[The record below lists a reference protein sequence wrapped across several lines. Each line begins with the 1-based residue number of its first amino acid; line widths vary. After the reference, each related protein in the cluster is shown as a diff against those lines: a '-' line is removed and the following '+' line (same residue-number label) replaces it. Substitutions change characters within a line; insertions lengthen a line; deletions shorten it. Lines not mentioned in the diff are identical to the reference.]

1 MKIIKISLLSIITLF
16 SVIIASADKEEIKTF
31 VKDGI
36 TYNVNLSSNHISTD
50 QNTAVLKKNK
60 SLSPSG
66 FKLYTNFGH
75 FSPVGENLRNHFNP
89 GYSIGATLQTP
100 KSFNLFKKDWVIS
113 VSGKYSKLPSREN
126 SDYNQFSMMDFLTHF
141 STNFGPILFDIGAGI
156 SRTNSI
162 SSIASINETAL
173 TGSIDIGY
181 SIIKQDDLD
190 LILNLNL
197 RYTTSGPEFSI
208 NNSEDSTSELMG
220 LSLKFGKNINL

>member
-1 MKIIKISLLSIITLF
+1 MKIKKISLLSFITLF
-16 SVIIASADKEEIKTF
+16 SLITASEKEEIKTF
-31 VKDGI
+31 IKDGI
-36 TYNVNLSSNHISTD
+36 TYNVNISSNHITTD
-50 QNTAVLKKNK
+50 QDFTEPRNKKL
-60 SLSPSG
+60 LSPSG

-75 FSPVGENLRNHFNP
+75 FSPLGENLKNHFNP

-100 KSFNLFKKDWVIS
+100 KSFNLFKKKWAIS
-113 VSGKYSKLPSREN
+113 VSGKYSKLPSKEN

-141 STNFGPILFDIGAGI
+141 STNFGPIIFDIGAGI

-181 SIIKQDDLD
+181 SIIKKDDLD

-197 RYTTSGPEFSI
+197 KYTTSGPEFSI

>member
-1 MKIIKISLLSIITLF
+1 MKIIKISLLSIIALF
-16 SVIIASADKEEIKTF
+16 SAITASEKEEIKTF

-50 QNTAVLKKNK
+50 QKIAARVNNK

-75 FSPVGENLRNHFNP
+75 FSPLGENLKNHFNP
-89 GYSIGATLQTP
+89 GYSIGAILQTP

>member
-1 MKIIKISLLSIITLF
+1 MKIIKISLLSIITLL
-16 SVIIASADKEEIKTF
+16 SVIIASDKEEIKTF

-36 TYNVNLSSNHISTD
+36 TYNVNLSSNHITTE
-50 QNTAVLKKNK
+50 QEFTKNKKNK

-75 FSPVGENLRNHFNP
+75 FSPLGENLKNHFDP
-89 GYSIGATLQTP
+89 GYSIGAIVQTP
-100 KSFNLFKKDWVIS
+100 KSFNLFKKNWGIS
-113 VSGKYSKLPSREN
+113 VSGKYSKLPSKEN
-126 SDYNQFSMMDFLTHF
+126 SDYYQFSMIDLLTHF

-162 SSIASINETAL
+162 SSIASIDETAL

-181 SIIKQDDLD
+181 SIIKKDDLD

>member
-16 SVIIASADKEEIKTF
+16 SVIVASDTEEIKTF
-31 VKDGI
+31 VKNGI

-100 KSFNLFKKDWVIS
+100 KSFNLFKKIGLYQLAGNTQNFQVE
-113 VSGKYSKLPSREN
+113 KT
-126 SDYNQFSMMDFLTHF
+126 LT
-141 STNFGPILFDIGAGI
+141 I
-156 SRTNSI
+156 
-162 SSIASINETAL
+162 
-173 TGSIDIGY
+173 
-181 SIIKQDDLD
+181 
-190 LILNLNL
+190 
-197 RYTTSGPEFSI
+197 
-208 NNSEDSTSELMG
+208 
-220 LSLKFGKNINL
+220 INLV

>member
-16 SVIIASADKEEIKTF
+16 SIIVASDKEETKTF
-31 VKDGI
+31 VKNGI

-50 QNTAVLKKNK
+50 QNIAVLKKNK

-89 GYSIGATLQTP
+89 GYSIGATIQTP

-126 SDYNQFSMMDFLTHF
+126 SNYNQFSMMDLLTHF

-156 SRTNSI
+156 SRTNST
-162 SSIASINETAL
+162 SSIASIDETAL